1 VDRQIPVKNTGQHNS
16 ADNRLSGASGKKFVN
31 ETRLEEMRL
40 AHKQN
45 HAKLALLL

>member
-1 VDRQIPVKNTGQHNS
+1 VDRQIPVKNTGQYNS